1 MVKTHG
7 CYYLTKFRSKH
18 NTHNSSHLYN
28 QVLGISTQVST
39 DPNIEAG
46 ARNTSKWDFWAHS
59 ASLPIRC
66 NTKRHRKNPRL
77 GRNQPKA
84 IPTKTLKKS
93 KTWSDTTK
101 GNSSQDLAKLKA
113 IPLSK
118 SLGLKGWMLMIK
130 LQVVKYT
137 NKSIEQRLN
146 LSKS

>member
-101 GNSSQDLAKLKA
+101 GNSNQDLEKIQDLVEINQRQFQPRLRKNPRLGQIQPKA
-113 IPLSK
+113 IPAK
-118 SLGLKGWMLMIK
+118 TW
-130 LQVVKYT
+130 Q
-137 NKSIEQRLN
+137 N
-146 LSKS
+146 